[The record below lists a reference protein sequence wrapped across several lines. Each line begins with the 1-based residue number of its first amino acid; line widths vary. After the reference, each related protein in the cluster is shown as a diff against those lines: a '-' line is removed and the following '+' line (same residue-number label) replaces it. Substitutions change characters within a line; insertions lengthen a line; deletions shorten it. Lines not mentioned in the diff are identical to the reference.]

1 MTIAVKSRLSGI
13 ESLRAYAAVAVIM
26 SHLISVG
33 GARVPEYLDFILIRF
48 PLGVPFFFAVSGFS
62 LAYGYTDRLFSEND
76 IKTYFVRRFARIAP
90 LFYLILAVQ
99 LLIFWFEHHI
109 TFSLIDILINIAF
122 VFNFVP
128 HMSDGIALASWS
140 IGVEM
145 AFYVLLPV
153 MLLVNRSIL
162 TSLALL
168 VLSIIVANQFYV
180 SMKSDETKYLNFIWH
195 NLITNL
201 PYFMWGMLGYHT
213 YVWLGSML
221 RQKHIMALSWSMLI
235 VAFLSPI
242 ILHKEGPLFN
252 YLLDKNMRWVWSC
265 LLGAPLFLAC
275 VAMALHP
282 TKIFSNAVTRYLGK
296 VSFSLYLIHPI
307 VLIKLNQFG
316 CYRRLYDF
324 FGDSLVIAYLTSF
337 AVSIALI
344 TAISSLTFRFIE
356 TPGMNWGKKRSPIKS
371 SSIPVVA
378 T

>member
-1 MTIAVKSRLSGI
+1 MTVAVKSRLSGI
-13 ESLRAYAAVAVIM
+13 ESLRAYATVAVIM

-33 GARVPEYLDFILIRF
+33 GASVPGYLDFILIRF
-48 PLGVPFFFAVSGFS
+48 PLGVPLFFAVSGFS
-62 LAYGYTDRLFSEND
+62 LAYGYTGRLFSEKD
-76 IKTYFVRRFARIAP
+76 IKSYFVRRFARIAP

-109 TFSLIDILINIAF
+109 TFSLMDILINILF

-128 HMSDGIALASWS
+128 NMTDGIVLASWS

-162 TSLALL
+162 ISLALL

-180 SMKSDETKYLNFIWH
+180 SMKSDETKYLSFIWH

-213 YVWLGSML
+213 YVWLRTSL
-221 RQKHIMALSWSMLI
+221 RQKQIIVLSWSMMI
-235 VAFLSPI
+235 VVFLSPI
-242 ILHKEGPLFN
+242 ILYKGGPLFN
-252 YLLDKNMRWVWSC
+252 YLLDRNMRWVWSC

-282 TKIFSNAVTRYLGK
+282 AKVFSNAVTCYLGK
-296 VSFSLYLIHPI
+296 VSFSLYLLHPI
-307 VLIKLNQFG
+307 VLTKLNQFG
-316 CYRRLYDF
+316 LYRGLYEF
-324 FGDSLVIAYLTSF
+324 FGDSIVIAYLTSF
-337 AVSIALI
+337 AVSITLI

-356 TPGMNWGKKRSPIKS
+356 TPGMNWGKRRSPITA